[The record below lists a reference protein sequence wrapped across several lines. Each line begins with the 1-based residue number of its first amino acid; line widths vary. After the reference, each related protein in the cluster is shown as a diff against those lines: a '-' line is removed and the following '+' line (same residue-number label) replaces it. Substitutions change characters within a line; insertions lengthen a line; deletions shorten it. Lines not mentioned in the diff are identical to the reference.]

1 VGYAYQELEADAV
14 IATFT
19 DSDFAG
25 GGTDGTGHV
34 MEFNYGL
41 RDRWAFGFRYFFNQ
55 RGFDAG
61 NEHDYK
67 RLQADVS
74 FAY

>member
-1 VGYAYQELEADAV
+1 
-14 IATFT
+14 
-19 DSDFAG
+19 
-25 GGTDGTGHV
+25 